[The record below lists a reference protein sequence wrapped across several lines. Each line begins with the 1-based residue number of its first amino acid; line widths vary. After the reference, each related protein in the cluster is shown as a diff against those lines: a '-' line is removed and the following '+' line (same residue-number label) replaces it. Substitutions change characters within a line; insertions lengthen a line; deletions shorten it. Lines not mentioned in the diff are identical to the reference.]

1 MSKRR
6 RRDDGGNFAIITLP
20 YESQT
25 WAAISAF
32 GAMILLFMFVSK
44 LENLVETDPHGLM
57 TQVAMQS
64 SDYVFYGLMAVA
76 VNSMIAMGVH
86 LWREYQGHQAY

>member
-32 GAMILLFMFVSK
+32 GSMILLFIFVSK
-44 LENLVETDPHGLM
+44 LENLMEIDPGGLL
-57 TQVAMQS
+57 TQVAMKS
-64 SDYVFYGLMAVA
+64 ADYVFYGLMAIA
-76 VNSMIAMGVH
+76 VNSLIAMGVH
-86 LWREYQGHQAY
+86 LWREYNGHQAY

>member
-6 RRDDGGNFAIITLP
+6 RRDDGDSFAIITLP

-25 WAAISAF
+25 WAAISGF
-32 GAMILLFMFVSK
+32 GAMTLLFMFVSK
-44 LENLVETDPHGLM
+44 LENLVETDPHSLM